1 MPRITNRRHCME
13 DFSLSFSD
21 DQMMDLALRLGRR
34 CAGATAE
41 NPAVGC
47 LITATREGRTEIVG
61 RGWTQKGG
69 RPHAERVA
77 LAEAGPL
84 ARGATAYVTLEP
96 CSHHGKSPPCAE
108 ALIEAGVARVV
119 CAHADPDNRVA
130 GRGFV
135 MLRKAGIAVETGLLE
150 ALAHRH
156 LSGFLSRTVRGR
168 PWLQA
173 KMAVSPDGMIGKRG
187 VGNYPVTG
195 PEAKARTYGLRM
207 KADAILVGAD
217 TVLIDDPTL
226 TVRLPGLEAS
236 TPIRVVLD
244 GRGRVPFDAQVVT
257 SASVVPTWLV
267 TARNAPDDWCDAMEA
282 RGCTVL
288 RVKATAAGHV
298 DLLAA
303 LEALAD
309 RGVNTIFAECGAAL
323 SQALIGAGLIDEF
336 FLYRGTTPIG
346 ADGLAAL
353 SGEPEAA
360 LLSAGFTFETSH
372 RLGQDKLKTYIRSA
386 SLKSLYGG

>member
-1 MPRITNRRHCME
+1 MPRITNRRRCME
-13 DFSLSFSD
+13 DFSFSFSD

-47 LITATREGRTEIVG
+47 VITAASGGRTTIVG
-61 RGWTQKGG
+61 RGWTQQGG

-77 LAEAGPL
+77 LAEAGDL

-108 ALIEAGVARVV
+108 ALIEAGIARVV
-119 CAHADPDNRVA
+119 CAHADPDRRVA
-130 GRGFV
+130 GRGFE

-150 ALAHRH
+150 ARAHRH

-173 KMAVSPDGMIGKRG
+173 KMAFSPDGMIGKIG

-217 TVLIDDPTL
+217 TVLFDDPTL

-236 TPIRVVLD
+236 SPVRVVLD
-244 GRGRVPFDAQVVT
+244 GRGRVPLDAQLVK
-257 SASVVPTWLV
+257 SAAAVPTWVV
-267 TARNAPDDWCDAMEA
+267 TAISAPEDWCNEMEA

-303 LEALAD
+303 FEALAA
-309 RGVNTIFAECGAAL
+309 RGINTIFAECGAAL
-323 SQALIGAGLIDEF
+323 SRALLEGGLIDEF
-336 FLYRGTTPIG
+336 FLYRSTTPIG
-346 ADGLAAL
+346 ADGLVAL

-360 LLSAGFTFETSH
+360 LASAGFKFETSH
-372 RLGQDKLKTYIRSA
+372 RLGQDTLKTFIRSA